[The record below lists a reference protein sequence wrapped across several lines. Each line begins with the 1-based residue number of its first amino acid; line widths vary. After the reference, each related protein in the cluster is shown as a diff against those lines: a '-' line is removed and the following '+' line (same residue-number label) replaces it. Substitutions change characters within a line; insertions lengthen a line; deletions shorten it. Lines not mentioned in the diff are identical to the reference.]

1 MTILRTIGN
10 SQGIIIPKSLIHKAN
25 LEGRELELE
34 VIADGL
40 LIKPINKSRATWQAA
55 IASALESHAHAIDH
69 EWLDADL
76 IEEDQNNDK
85 K

>member
-1 MTILRTIGN
+1 MTLLRTIGN
-10 SQGIIIPKSLIHKAN
+10 SQGILIPKALIHKAN

-34 VIADGL
+34 VTADGL

-55 IASALESHAHAIDH
+55 IASALESHAHDIDH

-76 IEEDQNNDK
+76 IEEDENNDK